1 MEQQKQIPLLVVVGP
16 TASGKTRLAVALA
29 KRFGGE
35 VVSADSMQ
43 VYKSMQIAT
52 AKPSPEEQEGISHHL
67 VDFVEPDNAAFSV
80 ADYARLARA
89 AIADI
94 FSRGRLPILA
104 GGTGLYINAVINQI
118 DYAEIK
124 SDSAVRKALQEQAL
138 QLGNEAMLE
147 QLRRVDPV
155 LAAGLHPNNLGRILR
170 ALEVWQLT
178 GVAMS
183 EHQRLSRQKESPYQL
198 CILGLNYRNR
208 ELLYQ
213 RINQRVELMLEQG
226 LVEEAR
232 QISRIYGGTARQA
245 IGYKELQPYLD
256 GKESLSVCVEQLK
269 QATRNYAKRQLTW
282 FRRDSRIHWL
292 FADDFSS
299 WKELLEIGEN
309 IVHEQLKICYNGDK
323 LL

>member
-256 GKESLSVCVEQLK
+256 GKESLSVCEEQLK

>member
-183 EHQRLSRQKESPYQL
+183 EHQRLSKQKESPYQL